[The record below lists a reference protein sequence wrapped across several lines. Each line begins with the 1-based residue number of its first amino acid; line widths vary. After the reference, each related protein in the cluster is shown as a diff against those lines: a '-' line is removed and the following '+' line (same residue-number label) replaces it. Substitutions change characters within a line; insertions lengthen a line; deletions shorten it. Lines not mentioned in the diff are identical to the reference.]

1 MLIKLIKYDIRADY
15 KKYAITAAALI
26 LISIVVRFADVKF
39 GSLDDSSDWKVLF
52 RVLVGAFITL
62 CGSAVLLTFIFS
74 VVRYQ
79 KKMYSDEGY
88 LLNTIPADPVLH
100 ILSSL
105 ITEYIWTIAIAAVDV
120 VALIISAGGLDFWRG
135 FLTPIRYIIEIDPA
149 FAIYLLTFLLIFPGT
164 LILTLIFVVNFG
176 YLFRSHRVLA
186 GIGGYVGLMIISNI
200 LSSVVFM
207 ISGKSNFNAAT
218 MKILILSDNPDYM
231 TSDESYQIVMREL
244 AKLASGTYIS
254 TLIVNVIFFAAIFI
268 VSSYILKKRF
278 NID

>member
-26 LISIVVRFADVKF
+26 LISFVVRLADVKF
-39 GSLDDSSDWKVLF
+39 GSLDDGNDWKVLF
-52 RVLVGAFITL
+52 MVLVWSFIAL
-62 CGSAVLLTFIFS
+62 CGAAVLLTFIFS

-120 VALIISAGGLDFWRG
+120 VALIISAGGLSFWRG
-135 FLTPIRYIIEIDPA
+135 FLTPIRYVIEIDPA
-149 FAIYLLTFLLIFPGT
+149 FAIYLLTFLLFFPGT
-164 LILTLIFVVNFG
+164 LMLTLIFVINFG

-218 MKILILSDNPDYM
+218 MKILSDNPDYI
-231 TSDESYQIVMREL
+231 TSVESYQIVMREL

-254 TLIVNVIFFAAIFI
+254 TLIINVIFFAAIFI

>member
-52 RVLVGAFITL
+52 RVLVWAFITL
-62 CGSAVLLTFIFS
+62 CGSAMLLTIIFS
-74 VVRYQ
+74 AVRYQ

-88 LLNTIPADPVLH
+88 LLNTIPADPTLH

-120 VALIISAGGLDFWRG
+120 VVLIISAGGLSFWRG
-135 FLTPIRYIIEIDPA
+135 FLTPIRYVIEIDPA

-164 LILTLIFVVNFG
+164 MMLTLIFVINFG

-218 MKILILSDNPDYM
+218 MKILSDNPDYI

-254 TLIVNVIFFAAIFI
+254 TLIINVIFFAAIFI
-268 VSSYILKKRF
+268 ASSYILKKRF

>member
-26 LISIVVRFADVKF
+26 LISFVVRFADVKF

-52 RVLVGAFITL
+52 MVLVWSFIAL
-62 CGSAVLLTFIFS
+62 CGAAVLLTFIFS
-74 VVRYQ
+74 VIRYQ

-88 LLNTIPADPVLH
+88 LLNTIPANPVLH

-120 VALIISAGGLDFWRG
+120 VVLIISAGGLSFWRG
-135 FLTPIRYIIEIDPA
+135 FLTPIRYVIEIDPA
-149 FAIYLLTFLLIFPGT
+149 FAIYLLTFLLLFPGT
-164 LILTLIFVVNFG
+164 LMLTLIFVINFG

-200 LSSVVFM
+200 LSSVVFT
-207 ISGKSNFNAAT
+207 IAGKSNFNAAT
-218 MKILILSDNPDYM
+218 MKILSDNPDYI

-254 TLIVNVIFFAAIFI
+254 TLIINVIFFAAIFI

>member
-26 LISIVVRFADVKF
+26 LISFVVRFADVKF

-88 LLNTIPADPVLH
+88 LLNTIPANPVLH

-105 ITEYIWTIAIAAVDV
+105 ITEYIWLIAIAAVDV

-135 FLTPIRYIIEIDPA
+135 FLTPIRYVIEIDPA
-149 FAIYLLTFLLIFPGT
+149 FAIYLLTFMLIFPGT
-164 LILTLIFVVNFG
+164 LMLTLIFVINFG

-200 LSSVVFM
+200 LSSVVYM

-218 MKILILSDNPDYM
+218 MKILSDNPDYI

>member
-26 LISIVVRFADVKF
+26 FISFVVRFADVKF

-88 LLNTIPADPVLH
+88 LLNTIPANPVLH

-105 ITEYIWTIAIAAVDV
+105 ITEYIWLIAIAAVDV

-135 FLTPIRYIIEIDPA
+135 FLTPIRYVIEIDPA
-149 FAIYLLTFLLIFPGT
+149 FAIYLLTFMLIFPGT
-164 LILTLIFVVNFG
+164 LMLTLIFVINFG

-200 LSSVVFM
+200 LSSVVYM

-218 MKILILSDNPDYM
+218 MKILSDNPDYI

-244 AKLASGTYIS
+244 AKLTSGTYIS

>member
-26 LISIVVRFADVKF
+26 LISFVVRFADVKF

-88 LLNTIPADPVLH
+88 LLNTIPANPVLH

-105 ITEYIWTIAIAAVDV
+105 ITEYIWLIAIAAVDV

-135 FLTPIRYIIEIDPA
+135 FLTPIRYVIEIDPA
-149 FAIYLLTFLLIFPGT
+149 FAIYLLTFMLIFPGT
-164 LILTLIFVVNFG
+164 LMLTLIFVINFG

-200 LSSVVFM
+200 LSSVVYM

-218 MKILILSDNPDYM
+218 MKILSDNPDYI

-244 AKLASGTYIS
+244 AKLTSGTYIS

>member
-26 LISIVVRFADVKF
+26 LISFVVRFADVKF
-39 GSLDDSSDWKVLF
+39 GSLDDGNDWKVLF
-52 RVLVGAFITL
+52 MVLVWSFIAL
-62 CGSAVLLTFIFS
+62 CGAAMLLTIIFS
-74 VVRYQ
+74 AVRYQ

-135 FLTPIRYIIEIDPA
+135 FLTPIRYVIEIDPA
-149 FAIYLLTFLLIFPGT
+149 FAIYLLTFMLIFPGT
-164 LILTLIFVVNFG
+164 LMLTLIFVINFG

-200 LSSVVFM
+200 LSSVVYM

-218 MKILILSDNPDYM
+218 MKILSDNPDYI

-244 AKLASGTYIS
+244 AKLTSGTYIS
-254 TLIVNVIFFAAIFI
+254 TLIINVIFFAAIFI

>member
-26 LISIVVRFADVKF
+26 LISFVVRFADVKF

-52 RVLVGAFITL
+52 MVLVWSFIAL
-62 CGSAVLLTFIFS
+62 CGSAFLLTFIFS

-88 LLNTIPADPVLH
+88 LLNTIPANPVLH

-120 VALIISAGGLDFWRG
+120 VALIISAGGLSFWRG
-135 FLTPIRYIIEIDPA
+135 FLTPIRYVIEIDPV

-164 LILTLIFVVNFG
+164 LMLTLIFVINFG

-200 LSSVVFM
+200 LSSVVYM

-218 MKILILSDNPDYM
+218 MKILSDNPDYII
-231 TSDESYQIVMREL
+231 SDESYQIVMREL

-254 TLIVNVIFFAAIFI
+254 TLIINVIFFAAIFI

>member
-52 RVLVGAFITL
+52 RVLVWAFITL
-62 CGSAVLLTFIFS
+62 CGSAMLLTIIFS
-74 VVRYQ
+74 AVRYQ

-88 LLNTIPADPVLH
+88 LLNTIPADPTLH

-120 VALIISAGGLDFWRG
+120 VVLIISAGGLSFWRG
-135 FLTPIRYIIEIDPA
+135 FLTPIRYVIEIDPS
-149 FAIYLLTFLLIFPGT
+149 FAVYLLTFLLIFPGT
-164 LILTLIFVVNFG
+164 LMLTLIFVINFG

-218 MKILILSDNPDYM
+218 MKILSDNPDYI

-254 TLIVNVIFFAAIFI
+254 TLIINVIFFAAIFI
-268 VSSYILKKRF
+268 ASSYILKKRF

>member
-26 LISIVVRFADVKF
+26 LISFVVRFADVKF
-39 GSLDDSSDWKVLF
+39 CSLDDSSDWKVLF
-52 RVLVGAFITL
+52 RVLVWAFITL

-88 LLNTIPADPVLH
+88 LLNTIPANPVLH

-105 ITEYIWTIAIAAVDV
+105 ITEYIWAIAIAAVDV

-135 FLTPIRYIIEIDPA
+135 FQMSIRYVIEIDPA

-164 LILTLIFVVNFG
+164 LMLTLIFVINFG

-218 MKILILSDNPDYM
+218 MKILSDNPDYI

-254 TLIVNVIFFAAIFI
+254 TLIVNVIFFAAIFKI
-268 VSSYILKKRF
+268 GRAHV
-278 NID
+278 

>member
-26 LISIVVRFADVKF
+26 LISFVVRFADVKF

-52 RVLVGAFITL
+52 MVLVWSFIAL
-62 CGSAVLLTFIFS
+62 CGSAFLLTFIFS

-88 LLNTIPADPVLH
+88 LLNTIPANPVLH

-120 VALIISAGGLDFWRG
+120 VALIISAGGLSFWRG
-135 FLTPIRYIIEIDPA
+135 FLTPIRYVIEIDPV

-164 LILTLIFVVNFG
+164 LMLTLIFVINFG

-200 LSSVVFM
+200 LSSVVFT
-207 ISGKSNFNAAT
+207 IAGKSNFNAAT
-218 MKILILSDNPDYM
+218 MKILSDNPDYI

-254 TLIVNVIFFAAIFI
+254 TLIINVIFFAAIFI

>member
-15 KKYAITAAALI
+15 KKYAITAAALV

-39 GSLDDSSDWKVLF
+39 GSLDDGNDWKVLF
-52 RVLVGAFITL
+52 MVLVWSFIAL
-62 CGSAVLLTFIFS
+62 CGAAMLLTIIFS

-88 LLNTIPADPVLH
+88 LLNTIPANPMLH

-120 VALIISAGGLDFWRG
+120 VALIISAGGLSFWRG
-135 FLTPIRYIIEIDPA
+135 FLTPIRYVIEIDPV
-149 FAIYLLTFLLIFPGT
+149 FAIYLLTFLLILPGT
-164 LILTLIFVVNFG
+164 LMLTLIFVINFG

-200 LSSVVFM
+200 LSSVVYM

-218 MKILILSDNPDYM
+218 MKILSDNPDYI

-254 TLIVNVIFFAAIFI
+254 TLIINVIFFAAIFI
-268 VSSYILKKRF
+268 ASSYILKKRF

>member
-26 LISIVVRFADVKF
+26 LISFVVRFADVKF
-39 GSLDDSSDWKVLF
+39 GSLDDGNDWKVLF
-52 RVLVGAFITL
+52 MVLVWSFIAL
-62 CGSAVLLTFIFS
+62 CGAAMLLTIIFS
-74 VVRYQ
+74 AVRYQ

-88 LLNTIPADPVLH
+88 LLNTIPANPVLH

-120 VALIISAGGLDFWRG
+120 VVLIISAGGLSFWRG
-135 FLTPIRYIIEIDPA
+135 FLTPIRYVIEIDPA
-149 FAIYLLTFLLIFPGT
+149 FAIYLLTFLLFFPGT
-164 LILTLIFVVNFG
+164 LMLTLIFVINFG

-200 LSSVVFM
+200 ISSVVYM

-218 MKILILSDNPDYM
+218 MKILSDNPDYI

-254 TLIVNVIFFAAIFI
+254 TLIINVIFFAAIFI

>member
-26 LISIVVRFADVKF
+26 LISFVVRFADVKF
-39 GSLDDSSDWKVLF
+39 GSLDDGNDWKVLF
-52 RVLVGAFITL
+52 MVLVWSFIAL
-62 CGSAVLLTFIFS
+62 CGAAMLLTIIFS
-74 VVRYQ
+74 AVRYQ

-88 LLNTIPADPVLH
+88 LLNTIPANPVLH

-120 VALIISAGGLDFWRG
+120 VVLIISAGGLSFWRG

-164 LILTLIFVVNFG
+164 LMLTLIFVINFG

-218 MKILILSDNPDYM
+218 MKILSDNPDYI

>member
-26 LISIVVRFADVKF
+26 LISFVVRFADVKF

-52 RVLVGAFITL
+52 MVLVWSFIAL
-62 CGSAVLLTFIFS
+62 CGSAFLLTFIFS

-88 LLNTIPADPVLH
+88 LLNTIPANPVLH

-120 VALIISAGGLDFWRG
+120 VALIISAGGLSFWRG
-135 FLTPIRYIIEIDPA
+135 FLTPIRYVIEIDPA

-164 LILTLIFVVNFG
+164 LMLTLIFVINFG

-200 LSSVVFM
+200 ISSVVYM

-218 MKILILSDNPDYM
+218 MKILSDNPNYM

-254 TLIVNVIFFAAIFI
+254 TLIINVIFFSAIFI

>member
-26 LISIVVRFADVKF
+26 LISFVVRLADVKF
-39 GSLDDSSDWKVLF
+39 GSLDDGNDWKVLF
-52 RVLVGAFITL
+52 MVLVWSFIAL
-62 CGSAVLLTFIFS
+62 CGAAVLLTFIFS
-74 VVRYQ
+74 AVRYQ

-88 LLNTIPADPVLH
+88 LLNTIPANPMLH

-120 VALIISAGGLDFWRG
+120 VALIISAGGLSFWRG
-135 FLTPIRYIIEIDPA
+135 FLTPIRYVIEIDPV
-149 FAIYLLTFLLIFPGT
+149 FAIYLLTFMLIFPGT
-164 LILTLIFVVNFG
+164 LMLTLIFVINFG

-200 LSSVVFM
+200 LSSVVYM

-218 MKILILSDNPDYM
+218 MKILSDNPDYI

-244 AKLASGTYIS
+244 AKLTSGTYIS

>member
-52 RVLVGAFITL
+52 RVFVGVFITL
-62 CGSAVLLTFIFS
+62 CGAAVLLTFIFS

-88 LLNTIPADPVLH
+88 LLNTIPANPMLH

-105 ITEYIWTIAIAAVDV
+105 ITEYIWSIAIAAVDV

-135 FLTPIRYIIEIDPA
+135 FLMPIRCVIEIDPA
-149 FAIYLLTFLLIFPGT
+149 FAIYLLTFLLIFPGAMT
-164 LILTLIFVVNFG
+164 LTLIFVVNFG

-200 LSSVVFM
+200 LSSVVYM

-218 MKILILSDNPDYM
+218 MKILSDNPDYI

-244 AKLASGTYIS
+244 AKLTSGTYIS

>member
-26 LISIVVRFADVKF
+26 LISFVVRFADVKF
-39 GSLDDSSDWKVLF
+39 GSLDDGNDWKVLF
-52 RVLVGAFITL
+52 MVLVWSFIAL
-62 CGSAVLLTFIFS
+62 CGAAVLLTFIFS
-74 VVRYQ
+74 AVRYQ

-88 LLNTIPADPVLH
+88 LLNTIPANPVLH
-100 ILSSL
+100 ILSSM

-120 VALIISAGGLDFWRG
+120 VALIISAGGLSFWRG
-135 FLTPIRYIIEIDPA
+135 FLTPIRYVIEIDPA

-164 LILTLIFVVNFG
+164 LMLTLIFVINFG

-200 LSSVVFM
+200 ISSVVYM

-218 MKILILSDNPDYM
+218 MKILSDNPDYII
-231 TSDESYQIVMREL
+231 SDESYQIVMREL

-254 TLIVNVIFFAAIFI
+254 TLIINVIFFAAIFI

>member
-26 LISIVVRFADVKF
+26 LISFVVRFADVKF
-39 GSLDDSSDWKVLF
+39 GSLDDGNDWKVLF
-52 RVLVGAFITL
+52 MVLVWSFIAL
-62 CGSAVLLTFIFS
+62 CGAAMLLTIIFS
-74 VVRYQ
+74 AVRYQ

-88 LLNTIPADPVLH
+88 LLNTIPADPILH
-100 ILSSL
+100 ILSSI
-105 ITEYIWTIAIAAVDV
+105 ITEYIWSIAIAVVDAVV
-120 VALIISAGGLDFWRG
+120 LIISAGGLGFWRG
-135 FLTPIRYIIEIDPA
+135 FFAPIRYVIEIDPS
-149 FAIYLLTFLLIFPGT
+149 FAVYLLTYLLIFPGT
-164 LILTLIFVVNFG
+164 MMLTLIFVINIG

-218 MKILILSDNPDYM
+218 MKILSDNSDYI

-244 AKLASGTYIS
+244 AKLASGTYTS
-254 TLIVNVIFFAAIFI
+254 TLIINVIFLAAIFI
-268 VSSYILKKRF
+268 VSSYILKKKF

>member
-26 LISIVVRFADVKF
+26 LISFVVRFADVKF
-39 GSLDDSSDWKVLF
+39 GSLDDGNDWKVLF
-52 RVLVGAFITL
+52 MVLVWSFIAL
-62 CGSAVLLTFIFS
+62 CGAAVLLTFIFS
-74 VVRYQ
+74 AVRYQ

-88 LLNTIPADPVLH
+88 LLNTIPADPTLH
-100 ILSSL
+100 ILSSI
-105 ITEYIWTIAIAAVDV
+105 ITEYIWAIAIAVVDG
-120 VALIISAGGLDFWRG
+120 VALMISAGGLGFWRG
-135 FLTPIRYIIEIDPA
+135 FFTPIRYVAKIDPA
-149 FAIYLLTFLLIFPGT
+149 FGAYLLTYLLIFPGT
-164 LILTLIFVVNFG
+164 MMLTLIFVINFG

-200 LSSVVFM
+200 ISSVVYM

-218 MKILILSDNPDYM
+218 MKILSDNPDYI

-254 TLIVNVIFFAAIFI
+254 TLIINVIFFAAIFI

>member
-26 LISIVVRFADVKF
+26 LISFVVRLADVKF
-39 GSLDDSSDWKVLF
+39 GSLDDGNDWKVLF
-52 RVLVGAFITL
+52 MVLVWSFIAL
-62 CGSAVLLTFIFS
+62 CGAAVLLTFIFS
-74 VVRYQ
+74 AVRYQ

-88 LLNTIPADPVLH
+88 LLNTIPANPMLH

-120 VALIISAGGLDFWRG
+120 VALIISAGGLSFWRG
-135 FLTPIRYIIEIDPA
+135 FLTPIRYVIEIDPV
-149 FAIYLLTFLLIFPGT
+149 FAIYLLTFMLIFPGT
-164 LILTLIFVVNFG
+164 LMLTLIFVINFG

-200 LSSVVFM
+200 ISSVVYM

-218 MKILILSDNPDYM
+218 MKILSDNPDYI

-254 TLIVNVIFFAAIFI
+254 TLIINVIFFAAIFI

>member
-26 LISIVVRFADVKF
+26 LISIVVRFADIKF

-88 LLNTIPADPVLH
+88 LLNTIPANPVLH

-149 FAIYLLTFLLIFPGT
+149 FAIYLLTFMLIFPGT
-164 LILTLIFVVNFG
+164 LMLTLIFVVNFG

-200 LSSVVFM
+200 LSSVVYM

-218 MKILILSDNPDYM
+218 MKILSDNPDYI

-244 AKLASGTYIS
+244 AKLTSGTYIS
-254 TLIVNVIFFAAIFI
+254 SLIINVIFFAAIFI

>member
-62 CGSAVLLTFIFS
+62 CGSAVLLTLIFS

-88 LLNTIPADPVLH
+88 LLNTIPANPMLH

-105 ITEYIWTIAIAAVDV
+105 ITEYIWLIAIAAVDV

-135 FLTPIRYIIEIDPA
+135 FLMPIRYVIEIDPA
-149 FAIYLLTFLLIFPGT
+149 FAIYLLIFLLIFPGT
-164 LILTLIFVVNFG
+164 MMLTLIFVINFG

-200 LSSVVFM
+200 LSSVVYM

-218 MKILILSDNPDYM
+218 MKILSDNPNYI

>member
-15 KKYAITAAALI
+15 KKYAITTAALV

-39 GSLDDSSDWKVLF
+39 GSLDDGNDWKVLF
-52 RVLVGAFITL
+52 MVLVWSFIAL
-62 CGSAVLLTFIFS
+62 CGAAMLLTIIFS

-88 LLNTIPADPVLH
+88 LLNTIPANPMLH

-120 VALIISAGGLDFWRG
+120 VALIISAGGLSFWRG
-135 FLTPIRYIIEIDPA
+135 FLTPIRYVIEIDPV

-164 LILTLIFVVNFG
+164 LMLTLIFVINFG

-200 LSSVVFM
+200 LSSVVFT
-207 ISGKSNFNAAT
+207 IAGKSNFNAAT
-218 MKILILSDNPDYM
+218 MKILSDNPDYI
-231 TSDESYQIVMREL
+231 TSDESFQIVMREL

-254 TLIVNVIFFAAIFI
+254 TLIINVIFFAAIFI

>member
-15 KKYAITAAALI
+15 KKYAITAAALV

-39 GSLDDSSDWKVLF
+39 GSLDDGNDWKVLF
-52 RVLVGAFITL
+52 MVLVWSFIAL
-62 CGSAVLLTFIFS
+62 CGAAVLLTFIFS

-88 LLNTIPADPVLH
+88 LLNTIPANPVLH

-120 VALIISAGGLDFWRG
+120 VVLIISAGGLSFWRG
-135 FLTPIRYIIEIDPA
+135 FLTPIRYVIEIDPA
-149 FAIYLLTFLLIFPGT
+149 FAIYLLTFLLFFPGT
-164 LILTLIFVVNFG
+164 LMLTLIFVINFG

-200 LSSVVFM
+200 ISSVVYM
-207 ISGKSNFNAAT
+207 ILGKSNFNAAT
-218 MKILILSDNPDYM
+218 MKILSDNPDYI

-254 TLIVNVIFFAAIFI
+254 TLIINVIFFAAIFI

>member
-26 LISIVVRFADVKF
+26 LISFVVRFADVKF

-88 LLNTIPADPVLH
+88 LLNTIPANPVLH

-105 ITEYIWTIAIAAVDV
+105 ITEYIWLIAIAAVDV

-135 FLTPIRYIIEIDPA
+135 FLTPIRYVIEIDPA

-164 LILTLIFVVNFG
+164 LMLTLIFVINFG

-200 LSSVVFM
+200 LSSVVYM

-218 MKILILSDNPDYM
+218 MKILSDNPDYI

-244 AKLASGTYIS
+244 AKLTSGTYIS

>member
-26 LISIVVRFADVKF
+26 LISFVVRFADVKF

-52 RVLVGAFITL
+52 MVLVWSFIAL
-62 CGSAVLLTFIFS
+62 CGAAVLLTFIFS

-88 LLNTIPADPVLH
+88 LLNTIPANPVLH

-120 VALIISAGGLDFWRG
+120 VVLIISAGGLSFWRG
-135 FLTPIRYIIEIDPA
+135 FLTPIRYVIEIDPA

-164 LILTLIFVVNFG
+164 LMLTLIFVINFG

-186 GIGGYVGLMIISNI
+186 GIGGYVGLMIVSNI
-200 LSSVVFM
+200 LSTVIFT
-207 ISGKSNFNAAT
+207 ITDKPNFNAAT
-218 MKILILSDNPDYM
+218 MKILSDNPDYI

-254 TLIVNVIFFAAIFI
+254 TLIINVIFFAAIFI

>member
-88 LLNTIPADPVLH
+88 LLNTIPANPVLH

-120 VALIISAGGLDFWRG
+120 VVLIISAGGLSFWRG
-135 FLTPIRYIIEIDPA
+135 FLTPIRYVIEIDPA

-164 LILTLIFVVNFG
+164 LMLTLIFVINFG

-218 MKILILSDNPDYM
+218 MKILSDNPDYM

>member
-26 LISIVVRFADVKF
+26 LISFVVRFADVKF

-52 RVLVGAFITL
+52 MVLVWSFIAL
-62 CGSAVLLTFIFS
+62 CGSAFLLTFIFS

-88 LLNTIPADPVLH
+88 LLNTIPANPVLH

-120 VALIISAGGLDFWRG
+120 VALIISAGGLSFWRG
-135 FLTPIRYIIEIDPA
+135 FLTPIRYVIEIDPA

-164 LILTLIFVVNFG
+164 LMLTLIFVINFG

-200 LSSVVFM
+200 ISSVVYM

-218 MKILILSDNPDYM
+218 M
-231 TSDESYQIVMREL
+231 
-244 AKLASGTYIS
+244 
-254 TLIVNVIFFAAIFI
+254 
-268 VSSYILKKRF
+268 
-278 NID
+278 

>member
-15 KKYAITAAALI
+15 KKYAITAAALV

-39 GSLDDSSDWKVLF
+39 GSLDDGNDWKVLF
-52 RVLVGAFITL
+52 MVLVWSFIAL
-62 CGSAVLLTFIFS
+62 CGAAMLLTIIFS
-74 VVRYQ
+74 AVRYQ

-88 LLNTIPADPVLH
+88 LLNTIPANPVLH

-120 VALIISAGGLDFWRG
+120 VVLIISAGGLSFWRG
-135 FLTPIRYIIEIDPA
+135 FLTPIRYVIEIDPA

-164 LILTLIFVVNFG
+164 LMLTLIFVINFG

-186 GIGGYVGLMIISNI
+186 GIGGYVVLMIISNI
-200 LSSVVFM
+200 LSSVVFT
-207 ISGKSNFNAAT
+207 IAGKSNFNAAT
-218 MKILILSDNPDYM
+218 MKILSDNPDYI

-254 TLIVNVIFFAAIFI
+254 TLIINMIFFAAIFI

>member
-74 VVRYQ
+74 AVRYQ

-88 LLNTIPADPVLH
+88 LLNTIPANPVLH

-120 VALIISAGGLDFWRG
+120 VVLIISAGGLSFWRG
-135 FLTPIRYIIEIDPA
+135 FLTPIRYVIEIDPA
-149 FAIYLLTFLLIFPGT
+149 FAIYLLTFMLIFPGT
-164 LILTLIFVVNFG
+164 LMLTLIFVINFG

-200 LSSVVFM
+200 LSSVVYM

-218 MKILILSDNPDYM
+218 MKILSDNPDYI

-254 TLIVNVIFFAAIFI
+254 TLIINVIFFAAIFI

>member
-26 LISIVVRFADVKF
+26 LISIMVRFADVKF
-39 GSLDDSSDWKVLF
+39 GSLDDGNDWKVLF
-52 RVLVGAFITL
+52 MVLVWSFIAL
-62 CGSAVLLTFIFS
+62 CGAAVLLTFIFS

-88 LLNTIPADPVLH
+88 LLNTIPANPVLH

-105 ITEYIWTIAIAAVDV
+105 ITEYIWAIAIAAVDV
-120 VALIISAGGLDFWRG
+120 VVLVISAGGLSFWRG
-135 FLTPIRYIIEIDPA
+135 FLTPIRYVIEIDPT
-149 FAIYLLTFLLIFPGT
+149 FAIYLLTYLLFFPGT
-164 LILTLIFVVNFG
+164 LMLTLIFVINFG

-200 LSSVVFM
+200 LSSVVYM

-218 MKILILSDNPDYM
+218 MKILSDNPNYM

-254 TLIVNVIFFAAIFI
+254 TLIINVIFFAAIFI
-268 VSSYILKKRF
+268 ASSYILKKRF

>member
-26 LISIVVRFADVKF
+26 LVSIVVRFADVKF
-39 GSLDDSSDWKVLF
+39 GSLDDGSDWKVLF

-62 CGSAVLLTFIFS
+62 CGAAVLLTFIFS

-88 LLNTIPADPVLH
+88 LLNTIPANPMLH

-105 ITEYIWTIAIAAVDV
+105 ITEYIWSIAIAAVDV

-135 FLTPIRYIIEIDPA
+135 FFEPIRCVIEIDPA
-149 FAIYLLTFLLIFPGT
+149 FAIYLLTFLLISPGAMT
-164 LILTLIFVVNFG
+164 LTLIFVVNFG

-186 GIGGYVGLMIISNI
+186 GIGGYVVLMIISNI
-200 LSSVVFM
+200 LSSVVYM

-218 MKILILSDNPDYM
+218 MKILSDNSDYI

-254 TLIVNVIFFAAIFI
+254 TLIINVIFFATIFI

>member
-39 GSLDDSSDWKVLF
+39 GSLDDGNDWKVLF
-52 RVLVGAFITL
+52 MVLVWSFIAL
-62 CGSAVLLTFIFS
+62 CGAAVLLTFIFS

-88 LLNTIPADPVLH
+88 LLNTIPANPVLH

-120 VALIISAGGLDFWRG
+120 VVLIISAGGLSFWRG
-135 FLTPIRYIIEIDPA
+135 FLTPIRYVIEIDPA

-164 LILTLIFVVNFG
+164 LMLTLIFVINFG

-186 GIGGYVGLMIISNI
+186 GIGGYVVLMIISNI
-200 LSSVVFM
+200 LSSVVFT
-207 ISGKSNFNAAT
+207 IAGKSNFNAAT
-218 MKILILSDNPDYM
+218 MKILSDNPDYI

-254 TLIVNVIFFAAIFI
+254 TLIINMIFFAAIFI

>member
-74 VVRYQ
+74 AVRYQ

-88 LLNTIPADPVLH
+88 LLNTIPANPMLH

-149 FAIYLLTFLLIFPGT
+149 FAIYLLTILLIFPGT
-164 LILTLIFVVNFG
+164 LMLTLIFVINFG

-218 MKILILSDNPDYM
+218 MKILSDNPDYI